1 LLYTKEKAKEILLV
15 GHGLPGFRDKVQY
28 ADNTV
33 FIYPLSLTESKFKN
47 HSNAYNKFHEE
58 LFLREYKK
66 L

>member
-1 LLYTKEKAKEILLV
+1 MLV

-33 FIYPLSLTESKFKN
+33 FIYPLSITESKFKN
-47 HSNAYNKFHEE
+47 HLSAYNNFHNEV
-58 LFLREYKK
+58 FLREYKK